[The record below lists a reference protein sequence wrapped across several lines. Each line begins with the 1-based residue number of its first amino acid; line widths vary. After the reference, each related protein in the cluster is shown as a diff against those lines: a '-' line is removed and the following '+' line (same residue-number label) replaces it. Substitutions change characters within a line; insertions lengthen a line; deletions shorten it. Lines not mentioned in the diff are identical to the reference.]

1 MYGSGS
7 RMPRNAAARASSG
20 DAVGVAASCRRRALL
35 ARRWVVLDRPGHA
48 GRLLPDTELQAT
60 HNALE
65 RLATEGRVDHGHRT
79 ALTGPGYR
87 WLAVYTSQ
95 MRRNAQRDARWA
107 ACLGAPVAQDDW
119 VRIYDLS
126 PGIHPNCLSGGPSI
140 SGVPAPEGP
149 ETF

>member
-1 MYGSGS
+1 MGHGLSQG
-7 RMPRNAAARASSG
+7 
-20 DAVGVAASCRRRALL
+20 AL
-35 ARRWVVLDRPGHA
+35 HA
-48 GRLLPDTELQAT
+48 N
-60 HNALE
+60 NALE
-65 RLATEGRVDHGHRT
+65 RLAADGRVDHGHRT

-87 WLAVYTSQ
+87 WLAVYTRQ
-95 MRRNAQRDARWA
+95 MRTNTSRDARWS